1 MKLAEFDAL
10 AALLLTV
17 SSAVAEKL
25 KSNVLNKIRRTVFEM
40 RVFLSRTLNI
50 AKVRLSQM
58 SRIRVF
64 WGSLSVVVSWL
75 LCLEIGS

>member
-1 MKLAEFDAL
+1 MKLVEFAVL

-17 SSAVAEKL
+17 SLAFAEEL
-25 KSNVLNKIRRTVFEM
+25 KSKALNKLRRTVFEM
-40 RVFLSRTLNI
+40 GVFLSRTLNI